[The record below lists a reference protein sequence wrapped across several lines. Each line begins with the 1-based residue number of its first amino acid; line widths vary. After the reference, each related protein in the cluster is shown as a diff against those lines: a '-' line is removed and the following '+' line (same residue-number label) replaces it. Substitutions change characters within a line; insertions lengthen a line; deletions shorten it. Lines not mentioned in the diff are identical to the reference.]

1 MPDFPNAKGTMTYLK
16 AGLGARKMAY
26 PHLAIGL
33 FFLFLSLGGIY
44 RYMGSNQAIA
54 SLGLTV
60 MVIVSVK
67 IFHWAEAMGDKDE
80 KFTDR
85 AIAWKQGAVAEE
97 SVGGLL
103 ETLPKNYFVVN
114 DFVTKKGT
122 IDYIVV
128 GPRGILTIE
137 TKSHHGV
144 VTNNGEKL
152 LRDGHPFEMDLIKN
166 AWAQSDSVRDLLAE
180 KGVCALRPQPVIVF
194 TDADVQVKERVG
206 RAQIIGM
213 KGLPAF
219 LEGLPVWMG
228 DRLSVGII
236 DCLWSTQLALDSNVS
251 NRRLPAR

>member
-1 MPDFPNAKGTMTYLK
+1 MSDFPNAKGTATYRK

-26 PHLAIGL
+26 SHVAIGL
-33 FFLFLSLGGIY
+33 FFLFLSIGGIY

-67 IFHWAEAMGDKDE
+67 IYHWAEAIGDKAD

-85 AIAWKQGAVAEE
+85 AIPWKQGAVVEE

-103 ETLPKNYFVVN
+103 EALPKNYFVMN

-128 GPRGILTIE
+128 GPKGILTIE
-137 TKSHHGV
+137 TKSHKGV
-144 VTNNGEKL
+144 VTNNWEKL
-152 LRDGHPFEMDLIKN
+152 LSDGHPFEKDFIKQ
-166 AWAQSDSVRDLLAE
+166 AWAQGYFIRDLLAE
-180 KGVCALRPQPVIVF
+180 KGVCALGPQPVIVF

-206 RAQIIGM
+206 RVHIIGI
-213 KGLPAF
+213 KDLHAF
-219 LEGLPVWMG
+219 LEGLPVWMSE
-228 DRLSVGII
+228 RLSKGII
-236 DCLWSTQLALDSNVS
+236 DCLWSTQK
-251 NRRLPAR
+251 